1 MANLPRIR
9 SAKEAASELRKLDP
23 GTKFCEDHIR
33 YLMRSGAV
41 PMITAG
47 CRQFV
52 NLDTLI
58 EYLAEHPTLDL
69 QGQQQEQDVQQ
80 GFHGRRILTLNS
92 RVSRL
97 KPRTTSVYVSSGS
110 LSSAVSM
117 RTVRLSPGIRQ
128 RKLSV

>member
-23 GTKFCEDHIR
+23 GTKFCEHHIR

-69 QGQQQEQDVQQ
+69 QGQQQEQ
-80 GFHGRRILTLNS
+80 
-92 RVSRL
+92 
-97 KPRTTSVYVSSGS
+97 
-110 LSSAVSM
+110 
-117 RTVRLSPGIRQ
+117 GIRKVPE
-128 RKLSV
+128 RLNWNA

>member
-9 SAKEAASELRKLDP
+9 SAKETASELRKRDP
-23 GTKFCEDHIR
+23 GTKFYEHHIR

-69 QGQQQEQDVQQ
+69 QGQQQE
-80 GFHGRRILTLNS
+80 T
-92 RVSRL
+92 
-97 KPRTTSVYVSSGS
+97 
-110 LSSAVSM
+110 
-117 RTVRLSPGIRQ
+117 GIRKVPENL
-128 RKLSV
+128 RWNV